1 MGRLRKQ
8 MDDDTKTQM
17 SELTKGYVYC
27 DLMLTSA
34 EAAALEQ
41 LVKAL
46 RAGGQHQVLDRVFND
61 ILEEIGQGQDHSGVD
76 QAWPTI

>member
-1 MGRLRKQ
+1 

-34 EAAALEQ
+34 EATALEQ

-46 RAGGQHQVLDRVFND
+46 RASGQHQVLDRVFND
-61 ILEEIGQGQDHSGVD
+61 VLEEIEQGRDHSGVD

>member
-1 MGRLRKQ
+1 

-34 EAAALEQ
+34 EATALEQ

-61 ILEEIGQGQDHSGVD
+61 ILEEIEQGQDHSGVD
-76 QAWPTI
+76 